1 MVLTSVGHGLTTS
14 NTIKIAANSLD
25 FTCDKDQHGST
36 HSYPRATDP
45 IYNLAQAITA
55 VTTDTIS
62 INVGVATAGKS
73 YPRQTDPISGKWV
86 EVTIVD
92 SDTFTL
98 DIGKDGVDTNTHAF
112 VSATAGAIIKQTG
125 TVTINVGTSS
135 DTSTHNFVSAADN
148 AVVTGGNY
156 THKFVSAVTDGDF

>member
-1 MVLTSVGHGLTTS
+1 MCIRDSGGTAAGAISVTGAGNKDVTGATYDPGTGVLVLTSVGHGLTTS

-25 FTCDKDQHGST
+25 FTCDKDSHATT

-98 DIGKDGVDTNTHAF
+98 DIGKSINASTHAF

-125 TVTINVGTSS
+125 TVTINV
-135 DTSTHNFVSAADN
+135 
-148 AVVTGGNY
+148 
-156 THKFVSAVTDGDF
+156 